1 MQEPRVWVRE
11 PCPYSAS
18 SSLQDC
24 LPFLKYWGLWE
35 AFFLPAV
42 SYKASV
48 SIWTLRPIW
57 SICDPACLYRVA
69 PLLLVLCHLSCPEQQ
84 FEASKVIYKAVLL
97 KIHIADVCWCF
108 SPPIFKKC
116 IVLKTAGQG
125 WGGNNCICPKSL
137 KGFFFSLL
145 QKKAKHF
152 LVLNQLLIK
161 NQNWYWENN
170 LMFFSFFFFKRK
182 KIQLKTF
189 CSKNIFT
196 WKADFVM

>member
-35 AFFLPAV
+35 AFFLPAI

-108 SPPIFKKC
+108 SPPYLKNALYWKLLARGGKEITAF
-116 IVLKTAGQG
+116 VLKV
-125 WGGNNCICPKSL
+125 WRD
-137 KGFFFSLL
+137 FFFHCFRRRQS
-145 QKKAKHF
+145 
-152 LVLNQLLIK
+152 
-161 NQNWYWENN
+161 
-170 LMFFSFFFFKRK
+170 
-182 KIQLKTF
+182 TF
-189 CSKNIFT
+189 
-196 WKADFVM
+196 